1 MQNSAYFL
9 IGPTA
14 VGKTAVAHHLALRMG
29 ADILSADAMAV
40 YRGMDVGTAKPEKSL
55 RAAVRYWGIDI
66 VDPVED
72 FSVGDYTRYA
82 REVLDRLRRLSR
94 PVIVVGGSGLYVKA
108 LIDGLDELPRG
119 DVRYRQLLE
128 GIYFRWGIGAL
139 RDLLGRL
146 SSDALVTLADPNN
159 PRRVMRRIEIILSG
173 GVVPSRRKD
182 MDSSSMV
189 VGLLMERNLLWKRI
203 EERAARMFAG
213 EIQEEALRLRK
224 QYGFLSRTAAQAIG
238 YREAFAFLDGLL
250 SGQDALDA
258 TIRRTRRLL
267 RRQLTWFRHQ
277 LDVSWIQRA
286 PGADINSTA
295 ELIQRKWDEYGPV
308 ATAF

>member
-14 VGKTAVAHHLALRMG
+14 VGKTAIAHHLALRMG

-72 FSVGDYTRYA
+72 FSVGDYMRYA

-108 LIDGLDELPRG
+108 LIDGLDEIPRG

-128 GIYFRWGIGAL
+128 GIYSRWGIGAL

-277 LDVSWIQRA
+277 LDVSWIQTA